1 MNKPTVYILAL
12 LCCLVLPAEAQQK
25 LSLQECIE
33 TGLEKNY
40 QIRMA
45 RNEQEISDRNVSLGN
60 AGYLP
65 QLRLNAGA
73 SGSLNNT
80 SYDSRT
86 GGTEKVNGSN
96 VNTLS
101 SNVGLTYT
109 LFNGFT
115 VRTTYQRLKELQSV
129 GELATRQAV
138 ESFIADLAAQYYN
151 VVRQQMLHNNLL
163 YTLDLS
169 RQRLNIV
176 QARYEL
182 GASSKLDV
190 LQAQVDFNRDSSRLV
205 QQYETM
211 KNAFSALNTLLA
223 EDNLDTEIQP
233 ADEDIL
239 FAPDL
244 NYDELLNRT
253 MEGNA
258 TLGMARHQQQIS
270 SLDLRIQEGQAYPTV
285 SLTSQYGYSS
295 NLYNR
300 KANANNERQSTLGLS
315 YGATVGFNLFSGGDR
330 RRMIRNARTSLENQQ
345 LSYLQTEQRVRSALL
360 SEFMSYENN
369 KNLLSLALQNLETSH
384 ENYDTAMERYRLG
397 ELSGIELREVQENLH
412 DAEESVIDAKY
423 QVKLAEISLQQISAS
438 ITDYMP

>member
-12 LCCLVLPAEAQQK
+12 LGCLVLPAEAQQK
-25 LSLQECIE
+25 LSLPECIDI
-33 TGLEKNY
+33 GLEQNY

-45 RNEQEISDRNVSLGN
+45 RNDQEISDRNVSLGN
-60 AGYLP
+60 AGFLP

-73 SGSLNNT
+73 SGSLNST
-80 SYDSRT
+80 EYDLRA

-151 VVRQQMLHNNLL
+151 VVRQQMLHNNLI

-211 KNAFSALNTLLA
+211 KNAYIALNTLLA
-223 EDNLDTEIQP
+223 EENLDTEIQP

-244 NYDELLNRT
+244 TYDVLLDRT

-258 TLGMARHQQQIS
+258 TLGMARHQRQIS
-270 SLDLRIQEGQAYPTV
+270 SLDLRIQEGQAYPAV

-300 KANANNERQSTLGLS
+300 KASANNERQSTLGLS
-315 YGATVGFNLFSGGDR
+315 YGATVAFNLFDGGDR
-330 RRMIRNARTSLENQQ
+330 RRVIRNARTSLENQE

-423 QVKLAEISLQQISAS
+423 QVKLAEISLQQLSAS
-438 ITDYMP
+438 ITDYMQ